1 MIAPTQRDI
10 ENLAASYLTP
20 EIVAAAQIQ
29 RADSVEGAEIVG
41 RQARNGHSYA
51 GLIIPYFW
59 PGESRPRE
67 YRLRRD
73 EPDLERQP
81 DGSVKEKAKYLS
93 PPGRG
98 NLFFFP
104 PNTRADWLTDTNV
117 PATFTEGEKKGLAL
131 SRFHNERGETRLVIA
146 LPGAWNW
153 RGVVNKETSAN
164 GQRRDVTGAI
174 PDFDRI
180 KWHGRQVAII
190 FDANAVTNQ
199 SVVAARR
206 GLSAELKRRGASV
219 RLFDLPAEEGV
230 NGVDDLLAL
239 KGPRFVAELF
249 QEFQEFQDEGEE
261 WESPVPFDEYDLPEF
276 PTDALPAWLH
286 SFVVGLARETQTPVD
301 VAAVLSLAACAG
313 AVAGNVE
320 IEARRGWREP
330 LNLFV
335 VAALPPGNRKSAVFA
350 SVVKPLERAE
360 ASLVAEN
367 RADIAEAESEYRM
380 LVARVDHLEKAAA
393 KAKDPEDRQ
402 AKQREAVEA
411 AHDLAEMSIPKVPR
425 LLADDTT
432 PETLA
437 TLLHDQRGRIAVF
450 SPEGDIFDIMGGR
463 YSNGVPNLGV
473 FLKGHAGD
481 QLRVDRRGR
490 SEFINRPS
498 LTIGLTVQPDVLRGL
513 VSKSAFKGRGLLGRF
528 LYSLPHS
535 TLGSRKVRANPLDE
549 EARAE
554 YERNVRAMAGISADF
569 DGDGDRTARLV
580 RLTPEADDY
589 LAAFEEEIEP
599 HIAEAGELGS
609 LSDWAGKLAGAA
621 LRITGLLHLA
631 DHAGR
636 FQNWPEKVPSA
647 TIKRAIEVARYLI
660 PHAQA
665 AYAEM
670 GADPEIEA
678 AKHLLKW
685 ARKWVESTGDPLFTK
700 QNAWQGTKGKFK
712 KVADLDKALALL
724 TERGFIRP
732 RVEDRKKG
740 PGRKPGGI
748 YEINPQVSAYNSYN
762 SYNSAT
768 AVNSR
773 DSRNFR
779 HADINEREVI
789 TI

>member
-1 MIAPTQRDI
+1 M
-10 ENLAASYLTP
+10 LT
-20 EIVAAAQIQ
+20 
-29 RADSVEGAEIVG
+29 
-41 RQARNGHSYA
+41 
-51 GLIIPYFW
+51 
-59 PGESRPRE
+59 
-67 YRLRRD
+67 
-73 EPDLERQP
+73 
-81 DGSVKEKAKYLS
+81 
-93 PPGRG
+93 
-98 NLFFFP
+98 
-104 PNTRADWLTDTNV
+104 
-117 PATFTEGEKKGLAL
+117 
-131 SRFHNERGETRLVIA
+131 
-146 LPGAWNW
+146 
-153 RGVVNKETSAN
+153 
-164 GQRRDVTGAI
+164 
-174 PDFDRI
+174 
-180 KWHGRQVAII
+180 
-190 FDANAVTNQ
+190 
-199 SVVAARR
+199 
-206 GLSAELKRRGASV
+206 
-219 RLFDLPAEEGV
+219 
-230 NGVDDLLAL
+230 
-239 KGPRFVAELF
+239 
-249 QEFQEFQDEGEE
+249 
-261 WESPVPFDEYDLPEF
+261 
-276 PTDALPAWLH
+276 
-286 SFVVGLARETQTPVD
+286 
-301 VAAVLSLAACAG
+301 LAACAG

-330 LNLFV
+330 LNLFA

-350 SVVKPLERAE
+350 SVVKPLEKAE

-393 KAKDPEDRQ
+393 KAKDAEDRQ
-402 AKQREAVEA
+402 AKQQEAVQA
-411 AHDLAEMSIPKVPR
+411 AQDLAEMSIPKVPR

-437 TLLHDQRGRIAVF
+437 TLLHDQGGRIAVF

-481 QLRVDRRGR
+481 PLRVDRRGR

-513 VSKSAFKGRGLLGRF
+513 VSKPAFRGRGLLGRF

-549 EARAE
+549 ESRAE
-554 YERNVRAMAGISADF
+554 YECNVRAMAGISANF
-569 DGDGDRTARLV
+569 DGEGDRAPRLV

-589 LAAFEEEIEP
+589 LAAFEEDIEP
-599 HIAEAGELGS
+599 RIAEAGELGS
-609 LSDWAGKLAGAA
+609 LSDWAGKLAGAV
-621 LRITGLLHLA
+621 LRIAGILHLA

-636 FQNWPEKVPSA
+636 FQDWPEKVNA
-647 TIKRAIEVARYLI
+647 NTIKRAIEIGRYLI

-670 GADPEIEA
+670 GADPEIQA

-685 ARKWVESTGDPLFTK
+685 ARKWVESDGDLLFTK
-700 QNAWQGTKGKFK
+700 QNAWQGTKSKFK
-712 KVADLDKALALL
+712 KVADLDKAIALL
-724 TERGFIRP
+724 IERGFIRP

-773 DSRNFR
+773 DSRNSR
-779 HADINEREVI
+779 HVAINEREVI